1 MHECRKE
8 DRSKIKVKKWLGIPD
23 LASYEKYILQW
34 HAFLQTCE
42 KAMETLDDENQRIFQ
57 LYILRTFYQTPYGE
71 EFYQEF
77 YQRMCEL
84 KARLGLE

>member
-1 MHECRKE
+1 
-8 DRSKIKVKKWLGIPD
+8 
-23 LASYEKYILQW
+23 
-34 HAFLQTCE
+34 
-42 KAMETLDDENQRIFQ
+42 METLDDENQRIFQ

>member
-1 MHECRKE
+1 M
-8 DRSKIKVKKWLGIPD
+8 
-23 LASYEKYILQW
+23 A
-34 HAFLQTCE
+34 
-42 KAMETLDDENQRIFQ
+42 TLDDENQRIFQ
-57 LYILRTFYQTPYGE
+57 LYILRTFYQTPYGQAFYQ